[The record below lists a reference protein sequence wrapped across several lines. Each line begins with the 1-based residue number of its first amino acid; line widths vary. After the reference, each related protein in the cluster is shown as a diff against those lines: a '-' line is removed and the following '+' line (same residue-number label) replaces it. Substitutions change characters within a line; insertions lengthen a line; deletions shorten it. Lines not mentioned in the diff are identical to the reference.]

1 MKVGLIA
8 YRGGNVRS
16 IRSALETLGAQVV
29 YSDRAE
35 ELAECAGL
43 IFPGVGAAK
52 PAAEDLQ
59 QRGLWGWL
67 PTWQRPFL
75 GICLGMQLLGSYCEE
90 GDTPGLGLFLI
101 GWQLSSKPL
110 AASIWAGTS
119 SNKST
124 PTRSGQVCQRAHTFT
139 SCMATEPPPDPIP
152 SPNPPMANP
161 SALPYA
167 TLTSGACNS
176 TPKKAVPWDCMCCET
191 SSAYAAHSRD

>member
-29 YSDRAE
+29 YSDKAE

-52 PAAEDLQ
+52 PATEDLQ

-75 GICLGMQLLGSYCEE
+75 GICLGMQLLGGYCEE
-90 GDTPGLGLFLI
+90 GDTPGLGIFPYRVAAFRQAPRRI
-101 GWQLSSKPL
+101 HMGWNLVQLLHPDPL
-110 AASIWAGTS
+110 WAGLPETAYFYFVHGYRAPAGPYTFAQSTYGEPFSAAVRHANFWGVQFHPEKS
-119 SNKST
+119 SQLGLKLLQNFLSLCKS
-124 PTRSGQVCQRAHTFT
+124 
-139 SCMATEPPPDPIP
+139 
-152 SPNPPMANP
+152 
-161 SALPYA
+161 
-167 TLTSGACNS
+167 
-176 TPKKAVPWDCMCCET
+176 
-191 SSAYAAHSRD
+191 